1 MKVGGLVDS
10 VGWLSIGQVGLSI
23 RQVGSCCPSGMTRL
37 ETQMNIQGE
46 YWAGGGWLSQ
56 GG

>member
-1 MKVGGLVDS
+1 MKVRRLVDS
-10 VGWLSIGQVGLSI
+10 VRWLSIGQVGLSI
-23 RQVGSCCPSGMTRL
+23 RQVGGDCPSGMTRL
-37 ETQMNIQGE
+37 E